1 MKFKEEELREFAKPL
16 SESEE
21 EQCKHAID
29 MVSSALRELGLRET
43 GEISKKFENTPSYEV
58 KMSGYDGYEV
68 KIFLQGSYANN
79 TNVKKNSD
87 IDIAVVE
94 EDRFY
99 SDYRFGTNADDYGN
113 CKAKPRERTFKDEVL
128 LLLKKKFGDDV
139 TRKNKSIKISGNSY
153 RKDVDTV
160 PSYRYRDYSKDFSF
174 DENNYIPGICIFTDD
189 GNRIINY
196 PEQHLENGVK
206 KNNNT
211 KSYFKKMVR
220 VAKEMRYL
228 MKGMGYDSAK
238 NISSYLV
245 ECLIWNVPDYK
256 FTNYS
261 SYRFIFEDV
270 VNYLY
275 YNRNLIASFK
285 EVDDIKYIG
294 DDDIKRID
302 ACKKFVENLFEF
314 YEYEF

>member
-99 SDYRFGTNADDYGN
+99 DLYREGIKASDYGITE
-113 CKAKPRERTFKDEVL
+113 AKPRARTFKDEVL
-128 LLLKKKFGDDV
+128 LLLKQKFGDAV
-139 TRKNKSIKISGNSY
+139 IRKNKSIKISGNSY
-153 RKDVDTV
+153 RKDADTV
-160 PSYRYRDYSKDFSF
+160 PAYRYRNYSKDFLL
-174 DENNYIPGICIFTDD
+174 DINNYIGGICILTDD
-189 GNRIINY
+189 GKRIINY

-211 KSYFKKMVR
+211 KYYFKKMVR
-220 VAKEMRYL
+220 VAKEMRYI
-228 MKGMGYDSAK
+228 MKDLGYDSAK
-238 NISSYLV
+238 GISSYLV
-245 ECLIWNVPDYK
+245 ECLIWNVPDDK
-256 FTNYS
+256 FTKYI
-261 SYRFIFEDV
+261 SYGFIFKDV
-270 VNYLY
+270 IKYLY
-275 YNRNLIASFK
+275 DNRNIIVSFK
-285 EVDDIKYIG
+285 EVDGIKYIR

-302 ACKKFVENLFEF
+302 ACKKFVESLFEF